1 MLAIFQ
7 NILTI
12 KKKVNTYKELQD
24 KINEIRS
31 RMEIVDN
38 LFSNM
43 SNDDLIDACVYEKKA
58 LIARYNYLLK
68 QAREMEQNMSGEKP
82 A

>member
-1 MLAIFQ
+1 MLGIFQ
-7 NILTI
+7 NILSV
-12 KKKVNTYKELQD
+12 KKVDIYKEIQD

-38 LFSNM
+38 LFSNL
-43 SNDDLIDACVYEKKA
+43 SNHDLIDACVYEKMA
-58 LIARYNYLLK
+58 LTARYNYLLK
-68 QAREMEQNMSGEKP
+68 QARQLEQNMNTEEKP

>member
-7 NILTI
+7 NILSI
-12 KKKVNTYKELQD
+12 KKVNTYKELQD

-38 LFSNM
+38 LFSNL
-43 SNDDLIDACVYEKKA
+43 SNADLIDACVYEKMA
-58 LIARYNYLLK
+58 LTSRYNYLLK
-68 QAREMEQNMSGEKP
+68 QARELEQSIGGEKP